1 MNWLLVGAGVVTVI
15 VVLELAWLLPYCIAH
30 GWYLGKMR
38 ALRKARKEN
47 GK

>member
-1 MNWLLVGAGVVTVI
+1 MNWLLVGIVTVTII
-15 VVLELAWLLPYCIAH
+15 VVLEVAWLVPYCIAQ

-47 GK
+47 SK